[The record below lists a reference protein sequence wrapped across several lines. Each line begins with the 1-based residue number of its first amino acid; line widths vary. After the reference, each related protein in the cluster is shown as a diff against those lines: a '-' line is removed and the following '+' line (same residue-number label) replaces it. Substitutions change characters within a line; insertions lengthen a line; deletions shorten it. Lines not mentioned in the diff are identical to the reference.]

1 MQLKSPR
8 EIDRM
13 AAAGQIVGR
22 AFHEVVQ
29 RLVTPGHS
37 TKEIDEAI
45 REFVQGEGGE
55 LLFFNYHGFPA
66 NSCISVNEEVVHGI
80 PGPRLLAEGDLV
92 SIDIGVRIDGF
103 CGDSARTFEV
113 GEVSA
118 EARSVYDCCMRA
130 LAAGIEEARPGN
142 RLSELC
148 GAIEA
153 VIRESRLGLVE
164 KFVGHGIGRE
174 MHEEPQVPNFVG
186 GQFERFDPE
195 LRPGLV
201 LAIEP
206 MVNSGS
212 GDVKTLN
219 DGWTVVTVDGGV
231 SSHCEHTVA
240 VTESG
245 PRVLTLAPGESWP
258 PERFPS
264 D

>member
-1 MQLKSPR
+1 
-8 EIDRM
+8 M
-13 AAAGQIVGR
+13 AG
-22 AFHEVVQ
+22 
-29 RLVTPGHS
+29 
-37 TKEIDEAI
+37 
-45 REFVQGEGGE
+45 
-55 LLFFNYHGFPA
+55 
-66 NSCISVNEEVVHGI
+66 
-80 PGPRLLAEGDLV
+80 
-92 SIDIGVRIDGF
+92 
-103 CGDSARTFEV
+103 
-113 GEVSA
+113 
-118 EARSVYDCCMRA
+118 
-130 LAAGIEEARPGN
+130 GIEEAIPGN
-142 RLSELC
+142 RVSELC

-153 VIRESRLGLVE
+153 VIRESRLGLGE

>member
-1 MQLKSPR
+1 M
-8 EIDRM
+8 
-13 AAAGQIVGR
+13 VGECEK
-22 AFHEVVQ
+22 A
-29 RLVTPGHS
+29 
-37 TKEIDEAI
+37 
-45 REFVQGEGGE
+45 GEGDADS
-55 LLFFNYHGFPA
+55 PA
-66 NSCISVNEEVVHGI
+66 WT
-80 PGPRLLAEGDLV
+80 R
-92 SIDIGVRIDGF
+92 
-103 CGDSARTFEV
+103 
-113 GEVSA
+113 
-118 EARSVYDCCMRA
+118 
-130 LAAGIEEARPGN
+130 
-142 RLSELC
+142 
-148 GAIEA
+148 
-153 VIRESRLGLVE
+153 
-164 KFVGHGIGRE
+164 
-174 MHEEPQVPNFVG
+174 
-186 GQFERFDPE
+186 QFERFDPE